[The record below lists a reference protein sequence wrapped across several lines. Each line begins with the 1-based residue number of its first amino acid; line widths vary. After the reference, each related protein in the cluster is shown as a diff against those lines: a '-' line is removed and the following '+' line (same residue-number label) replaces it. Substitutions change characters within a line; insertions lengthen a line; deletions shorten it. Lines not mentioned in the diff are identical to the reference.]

1 MDGLAAGADAAGALD
16 EPEDD
21 ELDEEPDEEDDEPD
35 SDDFVVPRE
44 SVR

>member
-1 MDGLAAGADAAGALD
+1 LAAGADGAGVLDDPDDED
-16 EPEDD
+16 EPDD
-21 ELDEEPDEEDDEPD
+21 EEDPDEPDDEPD